1 MTKPLRVFQLISIC
15 QGLNKTQVIFSLLLN
30 KQLAAISMG
39 LLAIT
44 TAGCWENNRK
54 VLEAIV
60 MYKLFECSPSILN
73 GFLR

>member
-1 MTKPLRVFQLISIC
+1 MTKALRVFQPISIC

-30 KQLAAISMG
+30 KRLAAISMG

-44 TAGCWENNRK
+44 KAGCWENNRK

-60 MYKLFECSPSILN
+60 IYKLF
-73 GFLR
+73 

>member
-1 MTKPLRVFQLISIC
+1 MTKALRVFQLIIIC

-44 TAGCWENNRK
+44 TAGCWEKKFLKLNHTMLLSPAKKRDYK
-54 VLEAIV
+54 DV
-60 MYKLFECSPSILN
+60 M
-73 GFLR
+73 